1 MLFPALVGQQFACWH
16 LLRALA
22 MNLEM
27 IQDQI
32 RVRYPGIAT
41 VLCVLIGE
49 INLVDLVVL
58 FSPHLFLNSVWPL
71 YRVFFQADS
80 KPNGVNDWTI
90 KALSSLY

>member
-1 MLFPALVGQQFACWH
+1 
-16 LLRALA
+16 
-22 MNLEM
+22 MNLEV

-58 FSPHLFLNSVWPL
+58 FSL
-71 YRVFFQADS
+71 
-80 KPNGVNDWTI
+80 T
-90 KALSSLY
+90 SS